1 MNCNMVITN
10 VRILRIYLRSKRLK
24 ICQKAA
30 ILKKK
35 ELSTSVDWK
44 AARSQR
50 QSQQIRWETLSKVKN
65 GACKVIRIEEES
77 KDFFQVYLKYTY
89 KSAKRTLS

>member
-1 MNCNMVITN
+1 MSKSCNFE
-10 VRILRIYLRSKRLK
+10 
-24 ICQKAA
+24 
-30 ILKKK
+30 KK

-50 QSQQIRWETLSKVKN
+50 QSQQIGWETSSKVKN
-65 GACKVIRIEEES
+65 GDCKVIRIEEES